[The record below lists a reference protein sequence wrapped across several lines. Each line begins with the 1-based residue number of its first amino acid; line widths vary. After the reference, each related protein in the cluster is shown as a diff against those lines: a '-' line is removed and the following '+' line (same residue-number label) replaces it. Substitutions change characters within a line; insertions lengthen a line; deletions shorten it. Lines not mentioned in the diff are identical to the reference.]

1 MNMQPT
7 PRSRRTD
14 AGTSREAAQSM
25 VMVAASHRALI
36 WNALRTA
43 GPAGRFE
50 ISELTGLDPVQ
61 VARRVAELVHQGLV
75 RRVPRRTE
83 LTPSGRR
90 GGVWEVT
97 A

>member
-1 MNMQPT
+1 MNT
-7 PRSRRTD
+7 DTIPRSRRTD
-14 AGTSREAAQSM
+14 ALTSREAAQSM
-25 VMVAASHRALI
+25 VMVAATHRALI

-50 ISELTGLDPVQ
+50 IAELTGLDPVQ
-61 VARRVAELVHQGLV
+61 VARRVAELVSQGLL

-83 LTPSGRR
+83 TTPSGRT